1 MKVFRLFD
9 EDNSG
14 TITLTVRGWPP
25 ETRPGRHDPPLV
37 CVQDLQRI
45 SRELGETLTE
55 VGARRDHPSYIC

>member
-14 TITLTVRGWPP
+14 TITLTVRVWPP
-25 ETRPGRHDPPLV
+25 ETRPGRHDPRFV
-37 CVQDLQRI
+37 SVQDLQRI

-55 VGARRDHPSYIC
+55 VGAGRDHPPDIC